1 MFPFLG
7 KKNTANR
14 RIFFGLFRAAIAVAW
29 IAAGPVIFSG
39 CSDGRLRVVEVYDGD
54 TVKLS
59 NGEKVRLLGID
70 SPEAHDSDKLFRQAR
85 RVGMPIER
93 IKTVGEK
100 AHTFVRDRLKGRFV
114 ELEFDE
120 ETRDRYGRLLAYVYV
135 RVHEKGDLRITP
147 VSGHVVNRGGE
158 DYYFVNATILAEGYA
173 VPLNIEP
180 NSRYR
185 ELFERLSGEA
195 EQSNRGLWKEED
207 FRTIFRDEQKV
218 H

>member
-1 MFPFLG
+1 MAWL
-7 KKNTANR
+7 
-14 RIFFGLFRAAIAVAW
+14 AAV
-29 IAAGPVIFSG
+29 PVFSG
-39 CSDGRLRVVEVYDGD
+39 CSDGRLKVVEVYDGD

-93 IKTVGEK
+93 IKAVGEK
-100 AHTFVRDRLKGRFV
+100 AHAFARDRLLGRFV
-114 ELEFDE
+114 ELEFDA

-135 RVHEKGDLRITP
+135 RVHEEGSLRITP
-147 VSGHVVNRGGE
+147 MNGSVVQRGGE
-158 DYYFVNATILAEGYA
+158 DYYFVNATMLLEGYA

-185 ELFERLSGEA
+185 DLFERLSEEA
-195 EQSNRGLWKEED
+195 EKYNRGLWKEED